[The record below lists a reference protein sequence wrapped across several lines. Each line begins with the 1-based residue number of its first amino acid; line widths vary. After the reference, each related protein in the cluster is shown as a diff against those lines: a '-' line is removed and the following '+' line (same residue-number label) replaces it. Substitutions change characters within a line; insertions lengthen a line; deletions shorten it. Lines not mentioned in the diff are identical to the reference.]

1 MSHGISRLDSVT
13 DDAGSN
19 TAQGGGAGS
28 SSLRRVLHR
37 LQGAAHGARN
47 STWAPAVL
55 RVFSVGVAMVG
66 LAAIGSNSLPAAY
79 SSPVPSATN
88 SAVNHGSVLD
98 LPPVLATAKTAASAA
113 TSTPEPETAPPAD
126 PEPNSEPGVTADGK
140 IVLNTANAAQLDRL
154 PGVGPKRAEQIV
166 ALRTRLGRFKT
177 LNDLLRIRGIGRRT
191 LQKMLPQLVLDPPPP
206 KQPDEGAGGSASAP
220 PSSPAPPS
228 AH

>member
-1 MSHGISRLDSVT
+1 M
-13 DDAGSN
+13 
-19 TAQGGGAGS
+19 
-28 SSLRRVLHR
+28 LRRLH
-37 LQGAAHGARN
+37 GAASTARG

-55 RVFSVGVAMVG
+55 RVLSVGGAMVG

-79 SSPVPSATN
+79 SSPAP
-88 SAVNHGSVLD
+88 SAVNGQVNHGAVLD
-98 LPPVLATAKTAASAA
+98 LPPVLATATAAASAA
-113 TSTPEPETAPPAD
+113 RPAPGTAEAAGSANTPEPEAAPQED
-126 PEPNSEPGVTADGK
+126 SETKSEPGVTADGK

-206 KQPDEGAGGSASAP
+206 PKPPDEGAGGSASTPPASATPAAAP
-220 PSSPAPPS
+220 PAAAPAAP
-228 AH
+228 H